1 MTVVIGAVALIAIV
15 VLVIITSFRSIGP
28 SEIGL
33 VTKRIGRKL
42 AADQIVAMNGEA
54 GYQADLLMPG
64 LRFKLWPIY
73 GVQRHDWVQV
83 PPDHI
88 GLVIAQV
95 GTPLPT
101 GAKSGVYKKSF
112 GNFAD
117 IRTFLSEGGQRGVQ
131 RPVLPPGTTAP
142 IHPVGFIVVT
152 SDQVYGKI
160 VSESAAKAI
169 DAVDPALLQVV
180 RITPQGDKDIVGVI
194 TALEG
199 PPSSGIASRIG
210 GFDDIAASEKAAKGS
225 AGSII
230 QAVLRSKNDLHDN
243 YQDYQAFLD
252 AGGCIGLQHDP
263 LLYGSYLLNP
273 LLVQVELR
281 EMLVVRQG
289 EVAVMKSYVG
299 LPTEDTS
306 GEEFKFGSIVA
317 PGHQGIWSEPLR
329 TGKYT
334 LNPRI
339 YEAEIVPTSI
349 LTLNW
354 SASTSEA
361 HSLDA
366 RLDRIDAKSKEA
378 FTFSIDLQVQIHV
391 PDTRAPKV
399 ISMVGTMQNLVNE
412 VLHSA
417 VGNYFRNKLQTLG
430 ATEFIE
436 KRDEVQH
443 AAEGYIRQYLARY
456 EVETRGV
463 YIQDVAFPPDLVE
476 VLTSREI
483 AAQEKATFAQQQ
495 VAQEARVSLE
505 QQRGVADMQS
515 RLAQA
520 NVSIDIERANAQAA
534 RARAQGEADV
544 ITTTGK
550 AEATRKQA
558 IGQAEAVAE
567 QALGLARAK
576 GFAAQRRAIGSA
588 ETAMVAA
595 LREVS
600 SGGVKIVPD
609 IQVGDDSGGVIG
621 GLGALLMRSLAGGNG
636 NGNGKHGLPAGDAEE
651 DFVEEDDFETI
662 EPVDEHVV
670 EVTPEPEAAYAFT
683 PLPVAAELDGPA
695 ADEEVALEEEA
706 PVEEASA
713 SSEYYTRTELEA
725 MTVADLRAIAAESG
739 IDSSGL
745 KKVELIDALLGE

>member
-1 MTVVIGAVALIAIV
+1 MGIAIAVVAGVV
-15 VLVIITSFRSIGP
+15 VLVVLILASSFHPIGP
-28 SEIGL
+28 SQVGL
-33 VTKRIGRKL
+33 VTKRIGRRL
-42 AADQIVAMNGEA
+42 GEDQILAMRGEA

-64 LRFKLWPIY
+64 LRFKLWPVF
-73 GVQRHDWVQV
+73 GVERHDWVQV
-83 PPDHI
+83 APDHI

-95 GTPLPT
+95 GSPLPT
-101 GAKSGVYKKSF
+101 GAKSAVYKPEF

-117 IRTFLSEGGQRGVQ
+117 VRAFLEGGGQRGVQ

-142 IHPVGFIVVT
+142 IHPIGFIVVT
-152 SDQVYGKI
+152 SDEVFGKI
-160 VSESAAKAI
+160 VSDSAAKAI
-169 DAVDPALLQVV
+169 DAVDPTLLQVV
-180 RITPQGDKDIVGVI
+180 RITPQGETDIVGVV
-194 TALEG
+194 TTLEG
-199 PPSSGIASRIG
+199 PAAGGIASRIG
-210 GFDDIAASEKAAKGS
+210 GFDDVAAMEAS
-225 AGSII
+225 AGGATATQII

-243 YQDYQAFLD
+243 YQNYQAFLD
-252 AGGCIGLQHDP
+252 NGGRIGLQHDP

-289 EVAVMKSYVG
+289 EVAVVKSYVG

-354 SASTSEA
+354 SAATSEA

-366 RLDRIDAKSKEA
+366 RLSRIDAKSKEA

-436 KRDEVQH
+436 KRDEVQN
-443 AAEGYIRQYLARY
+443 AAEAYIRQYLARY

-463 YIQDVAFPPDLVE
+463 YIQDVVFPADLVE

-483 AAQEKATFAQQQ
+483 AAQEKATFAQQR

-505 QQRGVADMQS
+505 QQRGVADMQAQ
-515 RLAQA
+515 LAQA
-520 NVSIDIERANAQAA
+520 NVSIDIEKANAQAA

-544 ITTTGK
+544 ITTTGG
-550 AEATRKQA
+550 AEATRTRA
-558 IGQAEAVAE
+558 IGEAEAAAE
-567 QALGLARAK
+567 EALGLARAK
-576 GFAAQRRAIGSA
+576 GFDAQREAIGAA
-588 ETAMVAA
+588 ETALVAA
-595 LREVS
+595 LREVGA
-600 SGGVKIVPD
+600 GGVKIVPD
-609 IQVGDDSGGVIG
+609 IQVGSDGGGVIG
-621 GLGALLMRSLAGGNG
+621 GLGALLMRTLASGDTGDGNG
-636 NGNGKHGLPAGDAEE
+636 TAPSS
-651 DFVEEDDFETI
+651 
-662 EPVDEHVV
+662 EP
-670 EVTPEPEAAYAFT
+670 
-683 PLPVAAELDGPA
+683 AAEASVVQEPA
-695 ADEEVALEEEA
+695 TEYWTRADLEGKSVAE
-706 PVEEASA
+706 
-713 SSEYYTRTELEA
+713 
-725 MTVADLRAIAAESG
+725 LRAIAGDAG
-739 IDSSGL
+739 IEVTRDMRKADL
-745 KKVELIDALLGE
+745 VAAIAGE

>member
-1 MTVVIGAVALIAIV
+1 MFIGGAVVVGLLALLV
-15 VLVIITSFRSIGP
+15 VASLRPIGP
-28 SEIGL
+28 AQVGL

-42 AADQIVAMNGEA
+42 GSDQILAMNGEA
-54 GYQADLLMPG
+54 GYQAELLMPG
-64 LRFKLWPIY
+64 LRFKLWPIF

-101 GAKSGVYKKSF
+101 GAKSGIYKEEF

-117 IRTFLSEGGQRGVQ
+117 VRAFLAGGGQRGVQ

-152 SDQVYGKI
+152 SDQVFGTV
-160 VSESAAKAI
+160 VSESGSKAI
-169 DAVDPALLQVV
+169 DAVDGRLLQVV
-180 RITPQGDKDIVGVI
+180 RITPQGDKDIVGVV
-194 TALEG
+194 TTLEG
-199 PPSSGIASRIG
+199 PPSGGIASRIG
-210 GFDDIAASEKAAKGS
+210 GFEDIAAMEKNAK
-225 AGSII
+225 AGSVGVI

-243 YQDYQAFLD
+243 YQNYQAFLD

-289 EVAVMKSYVG
+289 EVAVVKSYVG

-317 PGHQGIWSEPLR
+317 PGHQGIWAEPLR

-339 YEAEIVPTSI
+339 YEPEIVPTSI

-354 SASTSEA
+354 SDASSEA
-361 HSLDA
+361 HSLDV
-366 RLDRIDAKSKEA
+366 RLSRIDAKSKEA
-378 FTFSIDLQVQIHV
+378 FTFNIDLQVQIHV
-391 PDTRAPKV
+391 PDTKAPKV

-430 ATEFIE
+430 AAEFIE
-436 KRDEVQH
+436 KRDEVQD
-443 AAEGYIRQYLARY
+443 AAEEYIRQYLGRY

-463 YIQDVAFPPDLVE
+463 YIQDVTFPADLVE

-483 AAQEKATFAQQQ
+483 AAQERATFAQQRI
-495 VAQEARVSLE
+495 AQEARVSLE
-505 QQRGVADMQS
+505 QQRGVADMQGQ
-515 RLAQA
+515 LAQA
-520 NVSIDIERANAQAA
+520 NVSIDIETANAQAA
-534 RARAQGEADV
+534 RARAEGEAAV
-544 ITTTGK
+544 ITTTGQ
-550 AEATRKQA
+550 AEATRRRA
-558 IGQAEAVAE
+558 IGEAEAAAE

-576 GFAAQRRAIGSA
+576 GFRAQRAAIGSA

-600 SGGVKIVPD
+600 HGGVKIVPD
-609 IQVGDDSGGVIG
+609 IQVGADSGGVIG
-621 GLGALLMRSLAGGNG
+621 GLGALLMRSLANG
-636 NGNGKHGLPAGDAEE
+636 HAPAA
-651 DFVEEDDFETI
+651 TA
-662 EPVDEHVV
+662 
-670 EVTPEPEAAYAFT
+670 EVTDLDAPLDDGTGEEWTDEELIETQAEQPLEELEGAEVPLEVAEADATVYWTRDDLEKLTVPELRDVAREAGLDPSGHRKAE
-683 PLPVAAELDGPA
+683 LVAA
-695 ADEEVALEEEA
+695 
-706 PVEEASA
+706 
-713 SSEYYTRTELEA
+713 
-725 MTVADLRAIAAESG
+725 I
-739 IDSSGL
+739 
-745 KKVELIDALLGE
+745 LGE